1 MEDAKKEK
9 QSLQEKVI
17 PPQPSCTELS
27 SKIPAPSEPHGTRQW
42 DAIPMS
48 PVRPSL
54 HQGVT
59 KQFLLRK
66 TGQFLLLMPCACPA
80 RCRSCCLP
88 AAALGL
94 GHARVLGLQ
103 GSASHCLGV
112 EKVFPCVA
120 LRTGTFSSSLGR
132 CGWVLLCL
140 SAAAAPLSWS
150 ACINFHHMSNPIK
163 LSALLE
169 RG

>member
-1 MEDAKKEK
+1 MPSPWPQSDQVSTEVSQSNFSSIK
-9 QSLQEKVI
+9 QAGSSSLANV
-17 PPQPSCTELS
+17 CAL
-27 SKIPAPSEPHGTRQW
+27 
-42 DAIPMS
+42 
-48 PVRPSL
+48 
-54 HQGVT
+54 QG
-59 KQFLLRK
+59 
-66 TGQFLLLMPCACPA
+66 
-80 RCRSCCLP
+80 
-88 AAALGL
+88 AALGL
-94 GHARVLGLQ
+94 GHTRVLGLH